1 MSTVMSVC
9 SAICVVAIGGAL
21 ISIIIPDGNTKKI
34 LSLVIGAFLLCS
46 MILPVKNAISDMNF
60 EIDGF
65 PKETQI
71 TASADEAYTES
82 VIKETENT
90 LAKTLDGLL
99 KSENINVKRIR
110 FYLKEDENLGIIIN
124 RISIYIDKK
133 NNSKVF
139 RINEITEEN
148 FGQTPFV
155 IAE

>member
-1 MSTVMSVC
+1 MSTIASVC
-9 SAICVVAIGGAL
+9 SAICVVAVGGAL
-21 ISIIIPDGNTKKI
+21 ISVIIPDGNTKKI
-34 LSLVIGAFLLCS
+34 LSLVLGAFLLCS
-46 MILPVKNAISDMNF
+46 MILPVKNAITDINLEISNF
-60 EIDGF
+60 
-65 PKETQI
+65 PNETQI

-82 VIKETENT
+82 IIKETENT

-99 KSENINVKRIR
+99 KSENINVNRIR
-110 FYLKEDENLGIIIN
+110 FYLKADENLGIIIS